1 MLERTA
7 TTRLVVTAILCAAMA
22 LSGCES
28 TSNWLKGR
36 RTAEATDP
44 VITGGSEANAYLT
57 ELKQLVGGDPA
68 TQAEIYADAE
78 SAATLTPGPST
89 RLRYALVLASPG
101 HPGSDPGAA
110 QTMLRDLLS
119 QSEVLTDSEI
129 ALATIFLNT
138 TESSVVLGTEARRLR
153 DENTRA
159 ATTEEAAIAQRIAQV
174 EAENRRLRQSLAEA
188 EAKLEAITSIERSI
202 REQSGD
208 NDPQ

>member
-1 MLERTA
+1 MG
-7 TTRLVVTAILCAAMA
+7 IICASLA
-22 LSGCES
+22 LSACES

-44 VITGGSEANAYLT
+44 VLSGGPEANAYLT
-57 ELKQLVGGDPA
+57 ELQQLVGGDPA
-68 TQAEIYADAE
+68 TQAEIFADAE

-89 RLRYALVLASPG
+89 QLRYALVLASPG
-101 HPGSDPGAA
+101 HPGSDPGQA
-110 QTMLRDLLS
+110 QSMLRDLLS
-119 QSEVLTDSEI
+119 QAEMLTESEV

-138 TESSVVLGTEARRLR
+138 SESSVVLGTEARRLR
-153 DENTRA
+153 AENTRA
-159 ATTEEAAIAQRIAQV
+159 STTEEAAIAQRIAQV

-188 EAKLEAITSIERSI
+188 ESKLEAITSIERSI